1 MIFKHKATS
10 GRPAAFA
17 SILYA
22 EPGALGLTANILS
35 AVTVAIGNIVD
46 DSDNKIPL
54 IISGKLKL
62 RRLIYFIFPI
72 RNRIKVH
79 NYIFLRR
86 NKHNYIGFA

>member
-1 MIFKHKATS
+1 MIFKDKATS

-62 RRLIYFIFPI
+62 RRLIYFFFPI

-86 NKHNYIGFA
+86 NKHN

>member
-1 MIFKHKATS
+1 MIFKDKATS

-35 AVTVAIGNIVD
+35 AVTVAI
-46 DSDNKIPL
+46 DNKIPL

-62 RRLIYFIFPI
+62 RRLIYFFFPI

-86 NKHNYIGFA
+86 NKHN